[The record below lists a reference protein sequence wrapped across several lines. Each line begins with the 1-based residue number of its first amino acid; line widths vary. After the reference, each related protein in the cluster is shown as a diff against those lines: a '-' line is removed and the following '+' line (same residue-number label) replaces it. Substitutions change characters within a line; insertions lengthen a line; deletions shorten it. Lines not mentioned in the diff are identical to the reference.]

1 MTLEF
6 RDHQILVI
14 APGTSVF
21 QVQMGLSES
30 LMPPAYEIPAV
41 VYRDLATNK
50 FSMTAT
56 GSEPIYP
63 VASGSIVNEAAF
75 NYILKMICKSVSPV
89 DGLLPAVSLVACFSW
104 TRRQMERITHYMFEE
119 IGIPALSISLQGT
132 VTSYA
137 FATSDCLVIDIGQD
151 KTEISAVTQFE
162 TNRHA
167 SAIVNVGGN
176 SVNAELSQILPQLSS
191 EQIEDLKR
199 SDIFEVLSESQAS
212 VSASTGHPNSLEDE
226 DEGVVDI
233 AAIVSSGNTREIL
246 ERREKQ
252 MQGEIVEVSNFERSE
267 NTFIDRNGEKIKVGK
282 ERFQGCNNLMNK
294 IVDAIADVIHR
305 LSPRDQTRVFE
316 NVILAGKGSL
326 VKGLKV
332 ELAHRIESRYVI
344 RNRGISGIIAI
355 AEETDT
361 TTQGPTSLMI
371 AKLPDHFPEWKN
383 RKWEE
388 YSFLGAQIGS
398 KQVFTTGM
406 EGLFVSRQDYNEV
419 GPSCIWD
426 VCS

>member
-30 LMPPAYEIPAV
+30 LMPPAFEIPAV
-41 VYRDLATNK
+41 VYRDPATGK
-50 FSMTAT
+50 FSMAAT
-56 GSEPIYP
+56 DSEPIYP
-63 VASGSIVNEAAF
+63 VVSGRINDEKAF
-75 NYILKMICKSVSPV
+75 NYILKMICRSVSPV
-89 DGLLPAVSLVACFSW
+89 DGLTPAVSLVACLSW
-104 TRRQMERITHYMFEE
+104 TRRQMERIAHYMFEE
-119 IGIPALSISLQGT
+119 VGVPALSIFLQGT

-167 SAIVNVGGN
+167 SVIIEIGGN
-176 SVNAELSQILPQLSS
+176 SINTELANILPQLTS

-199 SDIFEVLSESQAS
+199 SDIYEVLNETQAS
-212 VSASTGHPNSLEDE
+212 VSASTGIDNSLEDE

-246 ERREKQ
+246 DRREKQ
-252 MQGEIVEVSNFERSE
+252 MHGELVEVSNYERSK
-267 NTFIDRNGEKIKVGK
+267 NTFTDRNGLEIKVGK
-282 ERFQGCNNLMNK
+282 ERFRGCDKLMNK
-294 IVDAIADVIHR
+294 IVDAIADVNYR
-305 LSPRDQTRVFE
+305 LSLRDQGRIFE

-326 VKGLKV
+326 VKGLKT

-344 RNRGISGIIAI
+344 RNRGISGIISNS
-355 AEETDT
+355 EELDT
-361 TTQGPTSLMI
+361 NTQGPTSLMI
-371 AKLPDHFPEWKN
+371 AKLPDHFPEWKT
-383 RKWEE
+383 RKWED